1 MGKTEMENKN
11 GKQKWKAKKWMA
23 RILAAALCM
32 AVPMQTEA
40 AQAEPLVV
48 TTTQQCSIWS
58 MPATTE
64 ENRMKYVDEG
74 YQIMV
79 YPEVIQSG
87 LGDGKTFYRTVKG
100 AYVLCRCVTGGESSS
115 AAAGENESGFAVV
128 FPIMPSLP
136 EFDNVEKIVSWE
148 LKPWMGGYLKY
159 GYDAAGHAIRSEYLE
174 ADRTTVYKIDT
185 AEYDPA
191 GRWEVS
197 VNYEPDGRIPDFMG
211 TLWFREFDETGN
223 QIRTTTF
230 EAETGRP
237 LEVDEYDPAGH
248 MIMNT
253 FYSEDGIYQRYFDSE
268 GKGIKSVQY
277 NADGTV
283 SSYHISEY
291 DAAGNRIRSTTYH
304 SNGTIKEDMISEY
317 NEEGREIRRTTYDGS
332 GAVVEVLEEDDIYI
346 TPGRTK

>member
-11 GKQKWKAKKWMA
+11 EKQKWKAKKWMA
-23 RILAAALCM
+23 LILAEALCM

-48 TTTQQCSIWS
+48 TTTEQCSIWS

-64 ENRMKYVDEG
+64 ENRMKYVNEG

-100 AYVLCRCVTGGESSS
+100 AYVLCRCVTVGESSS
-115 AAAGENESGFAVV
+115 ASGENESGFAVV

-136 EFDNVEKIVSWE
+136 EFDNVEKIVAWE

-159 GYDAAGHAIRSEYLE
+159 GYDAAGHEIRAEYLE
-174 ADRTTVYKIDT
+174 SDGTTVYKIRT
-185 AEYDPA
+185 TEYDPA
-191 GRWEVS
+191 GRWEAK

-211 TLWFREFDETGN
+211 TLWFYEYDETGN
-223 QIRTTTF
+223 WIRTTTF
-230 EAETGRP
+230 EAKTGRP
-237 LEVDEYDPAGH
+237 LEVDEYDTAGH
-248 MIMNT
+248 IIMNM
-253 FYSEDGIYQRYFDSE
+253 FFNEDGSAYQRYFNSE
-268 GKGIKSVQY
+268 GKGIRSVQY